1 MGSLLSRARL
11 IYQTLKSISDSFSA
25 LSERISRDPG
35 LPVPNP
41 SRSYWCVPPSS
52 LDSLSSST
60 DKKLP
65 EHADVVIIGSG
76 IAGTAVARTLLDSY
90 HANSQNKTPLCVVM
104 LDARDVCSGATGRN
118 GGHVSPNTYQ
128 DYAQLARTYGASAA
142 REIMRFR
149 LAHLPALLVVAK
161 EEDLLRDSQARTV
174 EQFDVF
180 LQDAAFR
187 RAQDA
192 LKVYTDALP
201 ERREKHRIQDDKL
214 FLQDL
219 QLSKYAIGCISQAG
233 GALHPYRLV
242 TGILSRLVSA
252 YPRFQLYTH
261 TPCTGISSPS
271 GPDAPYYVVSTP
283 RGTLTAAHVV
293 HTTNAWTAHLL
304 PGMRRII
311 VPVRAHMTAQRPG
324 RTLRGS
330 IAGISESET
339 GWAGTR
345 AFVFHPG
352 SSPVA
357 FDYLTQQ
364 PVPVSTAPSE
374 GDIDEGGKNVYP
386 APAGEFMF
394 GGGAMLGG
402 RGEAAAMDNIGVAD
416 DSECD
421 FEVTAYLGGAL
432 ERYFARGWGE
442 EASGDDAACVDAVAD
457 ATADAGWGKGRM
469 KAAWSGILG
478 ISADGQPWVGR
489 VPRAISQRAEPA
501 PPPADAPTSMSTDS
515 VTRMARP
522 GEWIAAGFTGE
533 GMTHAWL
540 SGVALARMILGDATS
555 VPGAKTAASEPTLGL
570 PPPFVITEKRW
581 RAADI
586 EAFLGDIGDA

>member
-41 SRSYWCVPPSS
+41 SRSYWCAPPSS
-52 LDSLSSST
+52 LDSLSGGT
-60 DKKLP
+60 ERKLP

-90 HANSQNKTPLCVVM
+90 HVNSQNKTPLCVVM

-128 DYAQLARTYGASAA
+128 DYAQLARTYGARAA
-142 REIMRFR
+142 RDIMRFR
-149 LAHLPALLVVAK
+149 LAHLPALLAVAK
-161 EEDLLRDSQARTV
+161 EEGLLRDSQARTV

-214 FLQDL
+214 FLQNL
-219 QLSKYAIGCISQAG
+219 QLSKYATGCISQAG

-252 YPRFQLYTH
+252 YPSFQLHTH
-261 TPCTGISSPS
+261 TPCTGIFSPS
-271 GPDAPYYVVSTP
+271 GPDVPYYAVSTP
-283 RGTLTAAHVV
+283 RGTLTASHVV
-293 HTTNAWTAHLL
+293 HATNAWTAHLL
-304 PGMRRII
+304 HGMRRII

-324 RTLRGS
+324 RALGRS
-330 IAGISESET
+330 SAKASASET

-364 PVPVSTAPSE
+364 PVPVSTEDDVDVPRKS
-374 GDIDEGGKNVYP
+374 EGGKNVHP
-386 APAGEFMF
+386 APAGELMF

-432 ERYFARGWGE
+432 ERYFARGWGAE
-442 EASGDDAACVDAVAD
+442 GSGDDAAETGAD
-457 ATADAGWGKGRM
+457 AAEDAGWGKGRV

-501 PPPADAPTSMSTDS
+501 PPPAPTSMSTDS

-540 SGVALARMILGDATS
+540 SGVTLARMILGDATS
-555 VPGAKTAASEPTLGL
+555 APGAKREASEPTPGL
-570 PPPFVITEKRW
+570 PLPFVITEKRW